1 MRRAMC
7 VVRLSAAVLIVVVLL
22 VALSTAIIAA
32 GTPTPTF
39 DEVRAGTPGSESIL
53 LSRDGEPLQR
63 LRVDMTRRQLEW
75 TALDSI
81 SPSLVRAV
89 VAAEDHRFWWHFGFD
104 PASGLSA
111 LMDQFGGRG
120 RGASTI
126 TMQLAGLMTEGDRF
140 GRRSFDE
147 KLAQFRYAIALEH
160 RWSKQQIVE
169 AYLNLVPLRG
179 ELVGIRAA
187 ALGLFG
193 HAPDALDEGESA
205 VMAALVRSPSASRS
219 VLARRACSVMNKMDR
234 PEECARAEV
243 VAAILPSYPLT
254 MSGLDDAPH
263 LGRRLLTRAGT
274 SVRSTLDAPLQ
285 RFAAETLR
293 NRLASLTDRNV
304 EDGAAIVIDNASGD
318 VLAYV
323 GSSGDLSG
331 AAAVDGAAALRQ
343 PGSTLKPFL
352 YGIALEQR
360 WLTAASLLDDSPLA
374 LTTPSGLYVPQNY
387 ERDFK
392 GAVSVRSAL
401 AASLNVPAVRTLQLV
416 GVERFRQTLQS
427 LGMSSVKHDGEY
439 YGYGLALG
447 GNDTSLLALTNAYRA
462 LANAGVWSPVYLQME
477 RDGDSAA
484 PVRVLSPEASFIIS
498 DILADSA
505 ARASTFGL
513 ASPLSTRSWAAVKTG
528 TSKGMRDNWAIG
540 YTDRYTVGVW
550 VGNFSGAPMWEV
562 SGVTGAAPIWRE
574 IVDYLHANQSSRAPN
589 APAGVVQREVVFA
602 TTVEPARREW
612 FVAGT
617 ESTTKITTISL
628 PTTDFLPRVTLPAD
642 GTVIAPDPDIPAARQ
657 SMLVRVEAPQAT
669 RVCLKLGA
677 QSLAPCG
684 IREAMVKLPAPGR
697 HQIRLETTDGA
708 LLAQSTVEVRGVPR

>member
-1 MRRAMC
+1 MMRK
-7 VVRLSAAVLIVVVLL
+7 LIVAVGITAVVSW
-22 VALSTAIIAA
+22 LSIVVIAA
-32 GTPTPTF
+32 LTPTATF
-39 DEVRAGTPGSESIL
+39 DELRAGTMGSESTL

-75 TALDSI
+75 TTLDSI

-104 PASGLSA
+104 PASGISA
-111 LMDQFGGRG
+111 LMDQFGNGRG

-126 TMQLAGLMTEGDRF
+126 TMQLAGLMIEGDRF
-140 GRRSFDE
+140 GRRSFEE

-160 RWSKQQIVE
+160 RWSKQQIIE

-187 ALGLFG
+187 SLGLFG
-193 HAPDALDEGESA
+193 HAPDAFDEGESA
-205 VMAALVRSPSASRS
+205 VIAALVRSPSASRS
-219 VLARRACSVMNKMDR
+219 VVARRACSVMKKIDR
-234 PEECARAEV
+234 AEECSRAEL
-243 VAAILPSYPLT
+243 AASTLPSHPLA
-254 MSGLDDAPH
+254 MSGLDEAPH
-263 LGRRLLTRAGT
+263 LARRLLTRPGS

-293 NRLASLTDRNV
+293 NRLASLSERNV
-304 EDGAAIVIDNASGD
+304 EDGAVIVLDNKSGD
-318 VLAYV
+318 VLTYV

-352 YGIALEQR
+352 YGVAIEQR

-374 LTTPSGLYVPQNY
+374 LTTPTGLYVPQNY

-427 LGMSSVKHDGEY
+427 FGMSSVKHDGEY

-447 GNDTSLLALTNAYRA
+447 GGDTSLLALTNAYRA
-462 LANAGVWSPVYLQME
+462 LANGGVWSPAHFQVE
-477 RDGDSAA
+477 RSAGDGETM
-484 PVRVLSPEASFIIS
+484 RVLSAEASFVVS
-498 DILADSA
+498 DILADPA

-528 TSKGMRDNWAIG
+528 TSKAMRDNWAIG

-550 VGNFSGAPMWEV
+550 VGNFSGAPMWDV

-574 IVDYLHANQSSRAPN
+574 IVDHLHASQPSRAPN
-589 APAGVVQREVVFA
+589 VPAGVVQRDVVFA
-602 TTVEPARREW
+602 PAVEPGRREW

-617 ESTTKITTISL
+617 QSNAESTTSVTTVSML
-628 PTTDFLPRVTLPAD
+628 TTEAEPRVIAPAD

-657 SMLVRVEAPQAT
+657 SMLVRADAPQAT
-669 RVCLKLGA
+669 RVCLKLGHRA
-677 QSLAPCG
+677 LAPCG
-684 IREAMVKLPAPGR
+684 VREAMVRLPAPGR
-697 HQIRLETTDGA
+697 HQIRLETVEGA
-708 LLAQSTVEVRGVPR
+708 LLAQASIEVRGVPR

>member
-1 MRRAMC
+1 MMRK
-7 VVRLSAAVLIVVVLL
+7 LIVALGITAAASWFSIVVTA
-22 VALSTAIIAA
+22 AL
-32 GTPTPTF
+32 TPTAKF
-39 DEVRAGTPGSESIL
+39 DELRAETEGSESTL
-53 LSRDGEPLQR
+53 LARDGEPLQR

-75 TALDSI
+75 TSLDSI

-111 LMDQFGGRG
+111 FIDQFGNGRG

-160 RWSKQQIVE
+160 RWSKQQIIE

-187 ALGLFG
+187 SLGLFD
-193 HAPDALDEGESA
+193 HAPDAFDEAESA
-205 VMAALVRSPSASRS
+205 VIAALMRSPSASRS
-219 VLARRACSVMNKMDR
+219 VVARRACAVIKKIDR
-234 PEECARAEV
+234 AEECTRAEL
-243 VAAILPSYPLT
+243 AASTLPSHPLAI
-254 MSGLDDAPH
+254 SGLDEAPH
-263 LGRRLLTRAGT
+263 LARRLLTRPGT

-293 NRLASLTDRNV
+293 NRLASLSERNV
-304 EDGAAIVIDNASGD
+304 EDGAVIVLDNATGE

-331 AAAVDGAAALRQ
+331 ASAVDGAAALRQ

-352 YGIALEQR
+352 YGIAIEQR

-374 LTTPSGLYVPQNY
+374 LTTPTGLYVPQNY

-392 GAVSVRSAL
+392 GAVSVRNAL

-427 LGMSSVKHDGEY
+427 FGMSSIKHDGEY

-447 GNDTSLLALTNAYRA
+447 GSDTSLLALTNAYRA
-462 LANAGVWSPVYLQME
+462 LANGGLWSPAHLQVE
-477 RDGDSAA
+477 RSFGDGGETT
-484 PVRVLSPEASFIIS
+484 RVLSAEASFIVS

-528 TSKGMRDNWAIG
+528 TSKAMRDNWAIG

-550 VGNFSGAPMWEV
+550 VGNFSGAPMWDV

-574 IVDYLHANQSSRAPN
+574 IVDHLHASQPSRAPS
-589 APAGVVQREVVFA
+589 APPGVVRRDVVFA
-602 TTVEPARREW
+602 PPVEPARREW
-612 FVAGT
+612 FVAGGDSPT
-617 ESTTKITTISL
+617 ESITSVTAISS
-628 PTTDFLPRVTLPAD
+628 PIAEVAPRVLAPAE
-642 GTVIAPDPDIPAARQ
+642 GTVIAPDPDIPASRQ
-657 SMLVRVEAPQAT
+657 SMLVRADAPQAT
-669 RVCLKLGA
+669 RVCLKLGVE
-677 QSLAPCG
+677 SLAPCG
-684 IREAMVKLPAPGR
+684 VREVMVRLPEPGR
-697 HQIRLETTDGA
+697 HQIRLETVNGA
-708 LLAQSTVEVRGVPR
+708 LLAQASLEVRAVPR

>member
-1 MRRAMC
+1 MMRK
-7 VVRLSAAVLIVVVLL
+7 LLAAIGATAVAFLL
-22 VALSTAIIAA
+22 ALTLTAAL
-32 GTPTPTF
+32 TPTPSF
-39 DEVRAGTPGSESIL
+39 DELRAGTLGSESTL

-63 LRVDMTRRQLEW
+63 MRVDMTRRQLEW
-75 TALDSI
+75 TALGSI

-89 VAAEDHRFWWHFGFD
+89 VAAEDHRFWWHSGFD
-104 PASGLSA
+104 PASGVSA
-111 LMDQFGGRG
+111 FMDQFGNGRG

-140 GRRSFDE
+140 GRRSFEE

-160 RWSKQQIVE
+160 RWSKQQIIE

-187 ALGLFG
+187 SLGLFG
-193 HAPDALDEGESA
+193 HAPDALDEAESA
-205 VMAALVRSPSASRS
+205 VIAALVRSPSASRS
-219 VLARRACSVMNKMDR
+219 AVARRACLVVQKIDR
-234 PEECARAEV
+234 AEECPRVEITASA
-243 VAAILPSYPLT
+243 LPSYPMA
-254 MSGLDDAPH
+254 MSGLDEAPH
-263 LGRRLLTRAGT
+263 LARRLLARAGT

-293 NRLASLTDRNV
+293 NRLASLADRNV
-304 EDGAAIVIDNASGD
+304 EDGAVIVLDNASGD
-318 VLAYV
+318 VLAYI

-352 YGIALEQR
+352 YGLVIEQR

-392 GAVSVRSAL
+392 GAVSVRTAL

-416 GVERFRQTLQS
+416 GVERFRQKLQAF
-427 LGMSSVKHDGEY
+427 GMSSVKYDGEY

-447 GNDTSLLALTNAYRA
+447 GGETSLLALTNAYRVF
-462 LANAGVWSPVYLQME
+462 ANGGVWSPAHLQIE
-477 RDGDSAA
+477 RSAGDGDEA
-484 PVRVLSPEASFIIS
+484 VRVLSKEASFIVS

-550 VGNFSGAPMWEV
+550 VGNFSGAPMWDV

-574 IVDYLHANQSSRAPN
+574 IIDHLHARQPSRAPN
-589 APAGVVQREVVFA
+589 VPSGVVQREVVFA
-602 TTVEPARREW
+602 PAVEPARREW

-617 ESTTKITTISL
+617 ESSAKVTTISM
-628 PTTDFLPRVTLPAD
+628 PTAEAAPRVVAPAD
-642 GTVIAPDPDIPAARQ
+642 GTVIAPDPDIPASRQ
-657 SMLVRVEAPQAT
+657 SMLVRVDAPQAT
-669 RVCLKLGA
+669 RVCMKLGA

-684 IREAMVKLPAPGR
+684 VREAMVRLPAPGR
-697 HQIRLETTDGA
+697 HQIRLETVDGA
-708 LLAQSTVEVRGVPR
+708 LLAHASVEVRGVPR